1 MIDSVLEKKAN
12 ATEEKLLESYNEQLK
27 GKVIQANNWVLK
39 SDLVYDGEVLKAQ
52 RLIELCDQ
60 WMTENNS

>member
-1 MIDSVLEKKAN
+1 MLEKKAN

-39 SDLVYDGEVLKAQ
+39 SDLVYDDEVLKAQ
-52 RLIELCDQ
+52 RLIELCD
-60 WMTENNS
+60 